1 MSNINKIMEAYLS
14 MKQSVSEQVEEVA
27 EAKECPKCEGKGCDH
42 CDDKGVHEKKL
53 DPVDDKENDKKFKD
67 RKDKDID
74 NDGDHDKSDKYL
86 LNRRKTVAKAMG
98 KKTHICASYVEHA
111 EFGICKTIPEAH
123 TLEEMAEPDAE
134 GNTHFVTH
142 YDIIDDNDIL
152 HENVSVEELEIVLAE
167 SHNH

>member
-1 MSNINKIMEAYLS
+1 MGKTKIIINPKKEDLMKESIRDLLRLEVGQLKEA
-14 MKQSVSEQVEEVA
+14 
-27 EAKECPKCEGKGCDH
+27 AK
-42 CDDKGVHEKKL
+42 KKL
-53 DPVDDKENDKKFKD
+53 DPVGKE
-67 RKDKDID
+67 DKDID

-111 EFGICKTIPEAH
+111 EFGVCKTIPEAH

-142 YDIIDDNDIL
+142 YDIIDENDNL
-152 HENVSVEELEIVLAE
+152 HENVSVEDLEIILAE
-167 SHNH
+167 SHKH

>member
-1 MSNINKIMEAYLS
+1 MKESIRDLLRLEVGQLKEA
-14 MKQSVSEQVEEVA
+14 
-27 EAKECPKCEGKGCDH
+27 AK
-42 CDDKGVHEKKL
+42 KKL
-53 DPVDDKENDKKFKD
+53 DPVGKE
-67 RKDKDID
+67 DKDID

>member
-1 MSNINKIMEAYLS
+1 MGKTKIIINPKKEDLMKESIRDLLRLEVGQLKEA
-14 MKQSVSEQVEEVA
+14 
-27 EAKECPKCEGKGCDH
+27 AK
-42 CDDKGVHEKKL
+42 KKL
-53 DPVDDKENDKKFKD
+53 DPVGKE
-67 RKDKDID
+67 DKDID

>member
-1 MSNINKIMEAYLS
+1 MIMNLTEKKTKVIINPKKSDLMKESIRQLLEMELETL
-14 MKQSVSEQVEEVA
+14 K
-27 EAKECPKCEGKGCDH
+27 EAAK
-42 CDDKGVHEKKL
+42 KKL
-53 DPVDDKENDKKFKD
+53 DPVGKE
-67 RKDKDID
+67 DKDID

-98 KKTHICASYVEHA
+98 KKTHICAKYVEHA
-111 EFGICKTIPEAH
+111 DYGLCTTIPERH